1 MPDRPSQIVIYSTP
15 GCGRCLAAEEFFRA
29 AGVEVEMV
37 NVAGS
42 REGLKRMARAAKGVR
57 TVPVLEY
64 GEEVFVGFEPEYWRT
79 RLGRAS

>member
-1 MPDRPSQIVIYSTP
+1 MPDQIMPVVIYSTP

-29 AGVEVEMV
+29 AGLEVEMV

-42 REGLKRMARAAKGVR
+42 REGLRRMAKVAKGVR

-64 GEEVFVGFEPEYWRT
+64 GQEVFVGFDAEYWRA
-79 RLGRAS
+79 RLGAGA